1 MSTQK
6 NTHPLSEQKEAYM
19 QIPVPETAKQSVE
32 KGIEKARAERGRNF
46 FMDNMKKISMTAA
59 VVVVAF
65 GVVVNASPVVAN
77 AMVDLPVIG
86 RIADVMTFGKY
97 TNEKNNMMADL
108 DIPKVEGNVPANA
121 EMESYIK
128 DLIAQY
134 EAKLE
139 KTKGEG
145 HYAMQSSYEV
155 VADSKEYLSIRIN
168 TVIIEASGAQY
179 VKIFTINKAT
189 GETVTLQE
197 YVHDDTKLQAISD
210 DIQKQ
215 METQM
220 QENETESY
228 FIGEDGFHG
237 LDGTESFYINEAGE
251 LVIVFDEYAVAPGS
265 MGSVQFTIAD
275 SVWK

>member
-6 NTHPLSEQKEAYM
+6 NDNPLSEQKEAYM

-32 KGIEKARAERGRNF
+32 KGIAKARAERGKNF
-46 FMDNMKKISMTAA
+46 FMDNMKKIGMTAA

-65 GVVVNASPVVAN
+65 GVVVNVSPVVAN
-77 AMVDLPVIG
+77 AMVGLPVIG
-86 RIADVMTFGKY
+86 RIANVMTFGRY
-97 TNEKNNMMADL
+97 TNEKNNMIADL
-108 DIPKVEGNVPANA
+108 DIPKVEGNVAANA
-121 EMESYIK
+121 EMENYIK

-134 EAKLE
+134 EAELE

-155 VADSKEYLSIRIN
+155 VTDTKEYLSIRIN
-168 TVIIEASGAQY
+168 TEIIEASGAQY

-189 GETVTLQE
+189 GETVTLKE
-197 YVHDDTKLQAISD
+197 YVNDDAKLQTIGD

-265 MGSVQFTIAD
+265 MGSVKFTIAD

>member
-32 KGIEKARAERGRNF
+32 KGIVKARAERGRNF

>member
-6 NTHPLSEQKEAYM
+6 NNNPLSEQKEAYM
-19 QIPVPETAKQSVE
+19 QIPVPKEAKQRVAD
-32 KGIEKARAERGRNF
+32 GIAKARAERGRRF
-46 FMDNMKKISMTAA
+46 FMGNMKKIGIVAA
-59 VVVVAF
+59 TVVVAF

-77 AMVDLPVIG
+77 AMVGLPVIG
-86 RIADVMTFGKY
+86 RITNVMTFGRY

-108 DIPKVEGNVPANA
+108 DIPSIEGNVPANA
-121 EMESYIK
+121 EMEAYIK

-134 EAKLE
+134 EAQVQR
-139 KTKGEG
+139 TKGEG

-155 VADSKEYLSIRIN
+155 VTDNKAYLSIRIN
-168 TVIIEASGAQY
+168 TEIIEASGAQY
-179 VKIFTINKAT
+179 VKIFTIDKAT
-189 GETVTLQE
+189 GKTVTLRE
-197 YVHDDTKLQAISD
+197 YVHDDAKLQAISD

-215 METQM
+215 MQEQMKESQTET
-220 QENETESY
+220 Y
-228 FIGEDGFHG
+228 FIGEDGFGG

-251 LVIVFDEYAVAPGS
+251 LVIAFDEYAVAPGS

>member
-32 KGIEKARAERGRNF
+32 KGIAKARAERGRNF

-197 YVHDDTKLQAISD
+197 YVHDDAKLQAISD